1 LRPQT
6 ASLVVGDGSASLS
19 SSLLVCDP
27 QAPCARPGRILG
39 PAPRPSFPQR
49 AAIPLVVLLVGG
61 LATGTG
67 CGHQDGPRV
76 SAPATTPAPA
86 GREVVFTDVTQAA
99 GIGFVHNSGAF
110 GRKYLPE
117 TMGSGLAFLDYD
129 GDGRQDLFFVNGA
142 DWPEKRRRTT
152 TQALYR
158 NRGDG
163 TFEEVTRKA
172 GLAVE
177 MYGIGVA
184 AADFDNDGDVDLFI
198 NALGPD
204 RLFRNRGDGTFEDV
218 TQRAGVSDPAFGS
231 SAAWLDYDRDGR
243 LDLFVCNYVLWS
255 PKEDIFCTLDGVG
268 KSYCTPES
276 YRGATN
282 RLFRNRGDGTFED
295 VTRRTGVFDPTGK
308 SLGVVAFDYDGDGLP
323 DLAVAN
329 DTQPNFLYRN
339 RGDGTFA
346 ETGRTAGIAFSEEGK
361 ARGAMGIDAA
371 DYDGSGRESLV
382 IGNFSN
388 EMLALYHNEGR
399 GLFIDDAAMAGIG
412 QPSLLTLAFGCFF
425 FDFDLD
431 GLLDLFV
438 ANGHVENDI
447 NRVQPSV
454 TYAEPP
460 HLFRGVG
467 GGRFEQA
474 DARAGPDFKRPIV
487 GRGAAYADYDGD
499 GDLDIAVSTNNG
511 PALLLRNDGGNAGPW
526 LRLRLVGKKS
536 NRDGIGAVVRLRA
549 GGIGGQRTVRSAASY
564 ASQSELPLTFG
575 LGSVRGGD
583 PLAADLQ
590 VTWPDGAVQSVT
602 GLAAGRL
609 HVIEEP
615 PLPAA
620 SSDTLPGSP
629 GFTST
634 RAARSDTPESSA
646 GPGAPPPASGAP
658 PRRSAADRG
667 EPGRPCR
674 FHGAARGERGGG
686 RSGPDRPPG
695 GGDGRGRRAGYG
707 GTGRLGTETCRRRAG
722 SRAGDGACRARGN
735 RTPAPPGC
743 PPPAAGGGRPPP
755 CRAAGGGCSRA
766 ADRRPDRRATCR
778 PRG

>member
-1 LRPQT
+1 
-6 ASLVVGDGSASLS
+6 
-19 SSLLVCDP
+19 
-27 QAPCARPGRILG
+27 
-39 PAPRPSFPQR
+39 
-49 AAIPLVVLLVGG
+49 
-61 LATGTG
+61 
-67 CGHQDGPRV
+67 
-76 SAPATTPAPA
+76 
-86 GREVVFTDVTQAA
+86 VFTDVTQAA

-243 LDLFVCNYVLWS
+243 LDLFVCNYVQWS

-295 VTRRTGVFDPTGK
+295 VTRRAGVFDPTGK

-388 EMLALYHNEGR
+388 EMLALYHNEGK

-511 PALLLRNDGGNAGPW
+511 PALLLRNDGGNGGPW

-549 GGIGGQRTVRSAASY
+549 GGIVGQRTVRSAASY

-575 LGSVRGGD
+575 LGSAGGGAS
-583 PLAADLQ
+583 PAADLQ

-615 PLPAA
+615 
-620 SSDTLPGSP
+620 
-629 GFTST
+629 
-634 RAARSDTPESSA
+634 
-646 GPGAPPPASGAP
+646 
-658 PRRSAADRG
+658 
-667 EPGRPCR
+667 
-674 FHGAARGERGGG
+674 
-686 RSGPDRPPG
+686 
-695 GGDGRGRRAGYG
+695 
-707 GTGRLGTETCRRRAG
+707 
-722 SRAGDGACRARGN
+722 
-735 RTPAPPGC
+735 APPG
-743 PPPAAGGGRPPP
+743 P
-755 CRAAGGGCSRA
+755 
-766 ADRRPDRRATCR
+766 
-778 PRG
+778 